1 MFTCFAKPALHIVY
15 PPVSAV
21 PYRAAGVLFLE
32 GPVAL
37 AGVQKHRLVSEGK
50 LGAKLS
56 GFGGRKEEGDIDWVH
71 TAYRETI
78 EELFDVEKVPFN
90 LINELRA
97 SIPYREHVQ
106 SGSYF
111 NLRLTFEDLKTLLR
125 IAAKHLSVSPLYK
138 KMPLTLDDLIL
149 RRSPQGTSEIG
160 ALALVPVFQISEIDS
175 DFAQD
180 LQGAAAT
187 LRAVVTK

>member
-1 MFTCFAKPALHIVY
+1 M
-15 PPVSAV
+15 V

-32 GPVAL
+32 GPAAL
-37 AGVQKHRLVSEGK
+37 AGIQKHRLVAEGK
-50 LGAKLS
+50 LNAKLS

-78 EELFDVEKVPFN
+78 EELFDVETVPFA

-97 SIPYREHVQ
+97 SIPYREHIQ

-111 NLRLTFEDLKTLLR
+111 NLRLTFKDLKKLLL
-125 IAAKHLSVSPLYK
+125 ITVKHISVSPLYK
-138 KMPLTLDDLIL
+138 KMPLTLDDLIFK
-149 RRSPQGTSEIG
+149 RSPQTTSEIG
-160 ALALVPVFQISEIDS
+160 AIAIVPVFQVCEIDS
-175 DFAQD
+175 DFTED

-187 LRAVVTK
+187 LRATA

>member
-1 MFTCFAKPALHIVY
+1 MFACFSKPAIEIVY
-15 PPVSAV
+15 PPVSVV

-37 AGVQKHRLVSEGK
+37 AGVQKHRLVTEGK
-50 LGAKLS
+50 LPAKLS

-78 EELFDVEKVPFN
+78 EELFDVEKVPFS

-97 SIPYREHVQ
+97 SIPYREHIQ

-111 NLRLTFEDLKTLLR
+111 NLRLTFDDLKKLLL
-125 IAAKHLSVSPLYK
+125 ITVKHIPVSPLYK
-138 KMPLTLDDLIL
+138 KMPLTLNDLIL
-149 RRSPQGTSEIG
+149 KRSPQTTSEIG
-160 ALALVPVFQISEIDS
+160 SLALVPVFQICEIDS
-175 DFAQD
+175 DFSGD
-180 LQGAAAT
+180 LI
-187 LRAVVTK
+187 RSRI